1 MVTAKGHMQQQREKN
16 MFHQE
21 KNQDTNEIP
30 SGLEQNAEKVWIK
43 IWFGQLNI
51 YLDKVL
57 T

>member
-30 SGLEQNAEKVWIK
+30 SGLEQNAEKV
-43 IWFGQLNI
+43 
-51 YLDKVL
+51 
-57 T
+57 